1 MNEQPTADHGQTA
14 PPTTTSAK
22 LQILS
27 TEHWSLLA
35 TRSLTY
41 SESFS
46 RVGMFLTVLTGA
58 VVSLALLAQVGHFD
72 RTFTLAALLILSV
85 VFFLGLA
92 TLGRLGTINS
102 EDMRWVA
109 GMNRLRRGYLEMHPD
124 LEPYFVTDSYD
135 DIRGVV
141 ISAGYGSGRFPG
153 QGGLGDALHGFTT
166 LTAVVGVIVSVI
178 GGVLGALVTNAL
190 GAPEEV
196 AIGIGAAVFFA
207 TMVVIGFFGSRAFY
221 ATIKA
226 FPSRFPSPTQGARS
240 SGS

>member
-1 MNEQPTADHGQTA
+1 MVNEQPTADHGQTG
-14 PPTTTSAK
+14 PPAAASAK

-46 RVGMFLTVLTGA
+46 RVSMFLTVLTGA

-72 RTFTLAALLILSV
+72 RAFTLAALLILSV

-92 TLGRLGTINS
+92 TLGRLSTIS
-102 EDMRWVA
+102 REDMRWMI

-124 LEPYFVTDSYD
+124 LEPYFVTDSHD

-141 ISAGYGSGRFPG
+141 ISSGYGSGSVPG
-153 QGGLGDALHGFTT
+153 QGGFGDTLHGFTT
-166 LTAVVGVIVSVI
+166 LPAVVGVIVSVVA
-178 GGVLGALVTNAL
+178 GVLGALVANAF
-190 GAPEEV
+190 GALEEI
-196 AIGIGAAVFFA
+196 AIGIGAAIFVA
-207 TMVVIGFFGSRAFY
+207 TMLIIGFFASRAFY
-221 ATIKA
+221 AYIKA
-226 FPSRFPSPTQGARS
+226 IPSRFPTTTQEAR
-240 SGS
+240 